1 MDMKKFAALMASVC
15 LVPSVS
21 HGADTAFGTLE
32 PYGEFS
38 VYQLSGGGFSDTYW
52 YGDFGVRFDVAAD
65 SLPVNLGFYVGY
77 EGRDRLD
84 NGEFSDY
91 DGYLSA
97 AMVLQR
103 DTHEVSIGSPRSVI
117 SDVFSQRDRIKG
129 VDQILYLKG
138 YIDTVRYGRELLN
151 QRFYGV
157 RYDTEWG
164 ATSLSSGL
172 FWDKQDNNVSRV
184 LQVAVDHEVGDL
196 RFRAGLE
203 RYENVISDLGYVYA
217 VGVSATNSKVS
228 YGFDAS
234 LTKDG
239 DNETTIVDL
248 FSTYRFN
255 DKLKAGLGH
264 VFEKNTDYELSFSS
278 VGVEFSP
285 ETYSFVRATVEFPS
299 DSRMSAV
306 YEATVGLR
314 F

>member
-1 MDMKKFAALMASVC
+1 MKKFAALMASVC

-38 VYQLSGGGFSDTYW
+38 VYQLSGSEFSDTYW
-52 YGDFGVRFDVAAD
+52 YGDFGVRFDVASD

-77 EGRDRLD
+77 EGRDRLA
-84 NGEFSDY
+84 NGEFSGHH
-91 DGYLSA
+91 GYVSA
-97 AMVLQR
+97 AVVLQR

-117 SDVFSQRDRIKG
+117 SDVFSHGDRIKG
-129 VDQILYLKG
+129 VDHILFLKNDV
-138 YIDTVRYGRELLN
+138 DTVRFGRERRD
-151 QRFYGV
+151 QQFYGV

-172 FWDKQDNNVSRV
+172 FWDKQDNNVSRI

-203 RYENVISDLGYVYA
+203 RNENVISDLGYVYA

-239 DNETTIVDL
+239 DNEITIVDL

-264 VFEKNTDYELSFSS
+264 FVRMGADYELSVSS

-285 ETYSFVRATVEFPS
+285 ETYSFVRATVEFES
-299 DSRMSAV
+299 TDLLDRTV

>member
-1 MDMKKFAALMASVC
+1 
-15 LVPSVS
+15 
-21 HGADTAFGTLE
+21 
-32 PYGEFS
+32 
-38 VYQLSGGGFSDTYW
+38 
-52 YGDFGVRFDVAAD
+52 
-65 SLPVNLGFYVGY
+65 
-77 EGRDRLD
+77 
-84 NGEFSDY
+84 
-91 DGYLSA
+91 
-97 AMVLQR
+97 
-103 DTHEVSIGSPRSVI
+103 
-117 SDVFSQRDRIKG
+117 
-129 VDQILYLKG
+129 
-138 YIDTVRYGRELLN
+138 VRYGRELLD
-151 QRFYGV
+151 QQLYGV

-172 FWDKQDNNVSRV
+172 FWDKQDINVSRV
-184 LQVAVDHEVGDL
+184 LQVAVDHKVGDL

-239 DNETTIVDL
+239 DHETTIVDL

-255 DKLKAGLGH
+255 DKLKVGLGH
-264 VFEKNTDYELSFSS
+264 VFQKIPNFEQSFSS

-285 ETYSFVRATVEFPS
+285 ETYSFVRATVEFQN
-299 DSRMSAV
+299 DSGMSAV

>member
-1 MDMKKFAALMASVC
+1 
-15 LVPSVS
+15 
-21 HGADTAFGTLE
+21 
-32 PYGEFS
+32 
-38 VYQLSGGGFSDTYW
+38 
-52 YGDFGVRFDVAAD
+52 
-65 SLPVNLGFYVGY
+65 
-77 EGRDRLD
+77 
-84 NGEFSDY
+84 
-91 DGYLSA
+91 
-97 AMVLQR
+97 
-103 DTHEVSIGSPRSVI
+103 VI

-184 LQVAVDHEVGDL
+184 LQVAVDHKVGDL

-203 RYENVISDLGYVYA
+203 RNENVISDLGYVYA

-285 ETYSFVRATVEFPS
+285 ETYSFVRATVEFQN
-299 DSRMSAV
+299 DTAMSAV

>member
-1 MDMKKFAALMASVC
+1 MTKFAALIASVC

-32 PYGEFS
+32 PYGELS
-38 VYQLSGGGFSDTYW
+38 VYRLSGSGFSDTYW
-52 YGDFGVRFDVAAD
+52 YGDFGVRFDVATD
-65 SLPVNLGFYVGY
+65 SLPINLGFYVGY
-77 EGRDRLD
+77 EGRDLLAK
-84 NGEFSDY
+84 GEFSDY
-91 DGYLSA
+91 DGHLGA

-103 DTHEVSIGSPRSVI
+103 DTHEVSIGYPRSVI
-117 SDVFSQRDRIKG
+117 GDVLSHGGRIRG
-129 VDQILYLKG
+129 VDQILFLKS
-138 YIDTVRYGRELLN
+138 YVDTVRLGRELLN
-151 QRFYGV
+151 QKFYGV

-172 FWDKQDNNVSRV
+172 FWDKQDNNVSRI

-203 RYENVISDLGYVYA
+203 RNENVISDLGYIYA
-217 VGVSATNSKVS
+217 VGVSAANSKVS

-234 LTKDG
+234 FTKDG
-239 DNETTIVDL
+239 DNEITIVDL

-264 VFEKNTDYELSFSS
+264 LLRKDADDELSVSS
-278 VGVEFSP
+278 VGVEYSP
-285 ETYSFVRATVEFPS
+285 KTCSFVRATVEFES
-299 DSRMSAV
+299 TDFWDRTV

>member
-1 MDMKKFAALMASVC
+1 MTKLAALIASVC
-15 LVPSVS
+15 LIPSVS
-21 HGADTAFGTLE
+21 HGADTAFGALE
-32 PYGEFS
+32 PYGELS
-38 VYQLSGGGFSDTYW
+38 VYQLSGSGFSDTYW
-52 YGDFGVRFDVAAD
+52 YGDFGVRFDVATD

-77 EGRDRLD
+77 EGRDLLAK
-84 NGEFSDY
+84 GEFSDY

-103 DTHEVSIGSPRSVI
+103 DTHELSIGSPRSVI
-117 SDVFSQRDRIKG
+117 SDILSHGRDRIKG
-129 VDQILYLKG
+129 VDQILYLKDHV
-138 YIDTVRYGRELLN
+138 DTVRLGRESLN
-151 QRFYGV
+151 QQFYGV

-172 FWDKQDNNVSRV
+172 FWDKQDDNVSRI

-203 RYENVISDLGYVYA
+203 RNENVISDLGYVYA
-217 VGVSATNSKVS
+217 VGVSAANSKVS

-234 LTKDG
+234 FTKDG
-239 DNETTIVDL
+239 DNEITIVDL

-264 VFEKNTDYELSFSS
+264 LIRKNADDELSVSS

-285 ETYSFVRATVEFPS
+285 RTYSFVRATVEFESS
-299 DSRMSAV
+299 DFWDSAV